1 MNSFCDKSWNYCWC
15 VEMNYDNLHIDA
27 MFFVLLIGRAQQ
39 HSCKGWTHQRG
50 RQDFTGGTH
59 LILSHTYTQAHSRLQ
74 PSYKSR

>member
-15 VEMNYDNLHIDA
+15 VEINYDNLHIDA

-50 RQDFTGGTH
+50 RQNFTGGTH
-59 LILSHTYTQAHSRLQ
+59 LILLHTHTQAHSHLQ